1 MTRDGASAASDPVI
15 RVLNAA
21 VAARLGAVGG
31 IESCLRAAVDALG
44 ATGGAIA
51 TALQGAGGPERAR
64 VGAPPPGD
72 EARWPLRA
80 GGETVG
86 ELRLGGIGHIDDAV
100 RDAVCAALALV
111 VRSDQLFTGLEE
123 RARTLDRQLRQLVA
137 LQEVARAVARAGA
150 LDPLARVIARE
161 ARRMV
166 RADSSAV
173 LVRDVDG
180 EARLVAED
188 GDGGGVVWTAG
199 IAAVASG
206 RVHRLPGPQA
216 AVPVQGHHGLPM
228 AAIAVARD
236 GAPFSDDEL
245 ERMTG
250 LAEQAAVAIANVR
263 LVEDLR
269 AEQGLRQT
277 FAAALADAQ
286 ERERKRVAEDLH
298 DGPIQ
303 ELTGLALMLDALRTQ
318 AAGARS
324 PLDILAV
331 QDDIAR
337 SADAARAVVGG
348 IRRAIYD
355 LHPMTL
361 DELGFSAAVRVV
373 LERQLQQGV
382 DADMSGLDAADTLP
396 LEARTSAFR
405 IVQEAI
411 ANVGRHAQATQVRV
425 TGHDEGGAVVLEV
438 SDDGIGFDPSR
449 VQTTIREGHLG
460 FAAMRER
467 AMLAGAVLEVDSR
480 PGHGTRVRA
489 RFPREA
495 AGTL

>member
-1 MTRDGASAASDPVI
+1 MTREPGGPAADPVT
-15 RVLNAA
+15 RVLTAA
-21 VAARLGAVGG
+21 VRVRLGAGG
-31 IESCLRAAVDALG
+31 GVESCLAAAVEALG
-44 ATGGAIA
+44 AAGGAVV
-51 TALQGAGGPERAR
+51 TALHAAAGPERAR
-64 VGAPPPGD
+64 VGTAVAD
-72 EARWPLRA
+72 HEERLPLRA

-86 ELRLGGIGHIDDAV
+86 ELRLWAPAVVDAAT

-150 LDPLARVIARE
+150 LDPLAQVIARE

-166 RADSSAV
+166 RADASAV
-173 LVRDVDG
+173 LVRGDDG
-180 EARLVAED
+180 EPRLVAED
-188 GDGGGVVWTAG
+188 GAGHVVWTAG

-228 AAIAVARD
+228 AAIAVARE
-236 GAPFSDDEL
+236 GAAFSDDEL
-245 ERMTG
+245 DRMTG

-303 ELTGLALMLDALRTQ
+303 ELTGLALMLDALSHQ
-318 AAGARS
+318 ASGAAG
-324 PLDILAV
+324 PGDIVAITG
-331 QDDIAR
+331 DIAR
-337 SADAARAVVGG
+337 AADAARGVVGG

-382 DADMSGLDAADTLP
+382 DADMSGLDAADSLP

-411 ANVGRHAQATQVRV
+411 ANVGRHARASTVRV
-425 TGHDEGGAVVLEV
+425 TGRDEGDAVVLV
-438 SDDGIGFDPSR
+438 VADDGVGFDPDR
-449 VQTTIREGHLG
+449 VDTTIREGHLG

-467 AMLAGAVLEVDSR
+467 AMLAGAALDVDSR
-480 PGHGTRVRA
+480 PGAGTRVTA
-489 RFPREA
+489 RFPRQIS
-495 AGTL
+495 GTA